1 MTWIPIWTIASH
13 KMIFPS
19 VITFLSS
26 GVCAYT
32 VYGNHRKEVLKK
44 SQKDVISPDYQP
56 FTFMQ
61 K

>member
-1 MTWIPIWTIASH
+1 MTWIPIWTITSQ

-44 SQKDVISPDYQP
+44 SQKDVISPDYNP
-56 FTFMQ
+56 FLFR
-61 K
+61 KN